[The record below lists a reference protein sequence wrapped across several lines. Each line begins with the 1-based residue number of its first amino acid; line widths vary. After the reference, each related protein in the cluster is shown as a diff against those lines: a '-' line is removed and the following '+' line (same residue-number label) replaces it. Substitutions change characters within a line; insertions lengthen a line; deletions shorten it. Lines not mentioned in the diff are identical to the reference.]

1 MTDLVHEATLA
12 RENAVAPF
20 SKYKVG
26 AALRTAGGK
35 VYRGCNVENS
45 TYGLT
50 VCAER
55 VALLSALA
63 AGERKFTAIAVVT
76 QSEEPATPCG
86 PCRQLMWE
94 YCGDIDIF
102 LGNWLPAQGPL
113 LQPFLD
119 DRSVELVRKN
129 LVGAKYTLGVPD
141 YLYEAGLHDF
151 ADIHRFRKELG
162 ASIYGIEPGN
172 EIRTG

>member
-1 MTDLVHEATLA
+1 MPDLVSEARKA

-20 SKYKVG
+20 SKFKVG
-26 AALRTAGGK
+26 AALRTAEGK
-35 VYRGCNVENS
+35 VYRGCNVENC

-76 QSEEPATPCG
+76 QSEEPSTPCG

-94 YCGDIDIF
+94 YCGDIDVTLANLDGRRLEYKLSTLF
-102 LGNWLPAQGPL
+102 PH
-113 LQPFLD
+113 PF
-119 DRSVELVRKN
+119 S
-129 LVGAKYTLGVPD
+129 
-141 YLYEAGLHDF
+141 
-151 ADIHRFRKELG
+151 FR
-162 ASIYGIEPGN
+162 IE
-172 EIRTG
+172 